1 MNSDGSEPRL
11 ENEWYPDRYGDRH
24 DPPSAIFFNTMQD
37 IEKTLESKEFKEK
50 FWEWLHK
57 NSQKLKRLHVL
68 GGWCA
73 WTPDQPFTRFKHG

>member
-50 FWEWLHK
+50 FWEWFDCLPEDRRRAFDYHRSDMAK
-57 NSQKLKRLHVL
+57 IYFYNAVWRKK
-68 GGWCA
+68 
-73 WTPDQPFTRFKHG
+73 